1 MRDAP
6 TPAPEPSSE
15 VVRPF
20 AALSRNVFYLVMGQ
34 AGTTAV
40 SVFLSAALA
49 RNLGAVDFGLLYL
62 VTTMT
67 TFAYAVVEWGQHLYV
82 TREVARAP
90 ARAGELLGSAIAF
103 RAASAA
109 AVAGPAVLLAW
120 ALGYP
125 ARTLGLYAILLG
137 AYFPVSIVQT
147 LSLVLRGRERM
158 ELDALLSISAKALA
172 FGATVVALALGGRV
186 LSVIVAQGLAATLA
200 AGAAFSLVR
209 AMRLP
214 SPRIATTAMR
224 ELLVGGA
231 PIVALNAAILA
242 QPYLDAIVLS
252 KLAPP
257 AVMGWHAAAK
267 TFMAAF
273 VTPAAI
279 LASAAYPRLSRA
291 APDRAAFG
299 HELRTAIR
307 PLVWVAAGAT
317 SATYLLADVAI
328 GAVYGRAGYA
338 PAVTALEWFAP
349 ALLLFFVDI
358 LLGHACVAVG
368 KTKAFALAK
377 AGAVIISTAL
387 DVALVPWFQARA
399 GNGVLGV
406 VVSLV
411 LSEFVMITA
420 ATVLLPRGTL
430 RGIASDIGR
439 AVLAAA
445 GGPVL
450 LMALPPTGVVVRG
463 AIGAIAFMALSAAVG
478 LVTLEDI
485 TVLRESFRRRTA
497 GAQTG

>member
-1 MRDAP
+1 M
-6 TPAPEPSSE
+6 
-15 VVRPF
+15 
-20 AALSRNVFYLVMGQ
+20 
-34 AGTTAV
+34 
-40 SVFLSAALA
+40 
-49 RNLGAVDFGLLYL
+49 
-62 VTTMT
+62 
-67 TFAYAVVEWGQHLYV
+67 
-82 TREVARAP
+82 
-90 ARAGELLGSAIAF
+90 
-103 RAASAA
+103 
-109 AVAGPAVLLAW
+109 
-120 ALGYP
+120 
-125 ARTLGLYAILLG
+125 
-137 AYFPVSIVQT
+137 
-147 LSLVLRGRERM
+147 
-158 ELDALLSISAKALA
+158 
-172 FGATVVALALGGRV
+172 

-209 AMRLP
+209 AVRLP

-291 APDRAAFG
+291 ASDRAAFG
-299 HELRTAIR
+299 HELEKAIR

-328 GAVYGRAGYA
+328 AAVYGRAGYA

-358 LLGHACVAVG
+358 LLGHACVAIG
-368 KTKAFALAK
+368 KARAFALAK
-377 AGAVIISTAL
+377 VGAVIISTAL

-406 VVSLV
+406 VVSLI
-411 LSEFVMITA
+411 LSELVMITA

-430 RGIASDIGR
+430 HRGIVSDIGR

-445 GGPVL
+445 GGPIL

-478 LVTLEDI
+478 LVTLKDI
-485 TVLRESFRRRTA
+485 RVLRDSFRRRTA